1 MSCWFVISFHWL
13 FQTVLLT
20 CLPTRGSSVRSEAT
34 RLESIHSCH
43 SLPFSDL
50 KKLIFLPFFS
60 CYPDSLASI
69 FIISS
74 YICADIFHK
83 TFFIQAF
90 LPTNIDRY
98 VWRINMNSWIIFLI
112 CWQCEHKSIS
122 GCPFTKQPKPVNWV
136 RECIVMSPDDTAVSH
151 ILYTLA
157 AANRLLFI
165 AFLLCY
171 AKVPSERQTRVLPAE
186 VWSHSSVLVFL
197 KKNMQRLI
205 VIWVY
210 ILLQN
215 CTFY

>member
-1 MSCWFVISFHWL
+1 MCGVKPPGLKISPFIPAIACPFLILKNWVIFSPFFLLSWLPLFH
-13 FQTVLLT
+13 FY
-20 CLPTRGSSVRSEAT
+20 
-34 RLESIHSCH
+34 
-43 SLPFSDL
+43 
-50 KKLIFLPFFS
+50 KKLLHMRWHFS
-60 CYPDSLASI
+60 QNI
-69 FIISS
+69 
-74 YICADIFHK
+74 
-83 TFFIQAF
+83 FIQAF
-90 LPTNIDRY
+90 LPTNINRY
-98 VWRINMNSWIIFLI
+98 VWRININSWIIFLI

-171 AKVPSERQTRVLPAE
+171 AKVPLERQMRVLCVASGS
-186 VWSHSSVLVFL
+186 VKSQFSSCFFF
-197 KKNMQRLI
+197 KKMLRLI